1 MSDALLTRIAEA
13 LEGLLAHAKADLKKI
28 EAEVKPSKGRAAKV
42 AEPDPATQKAPA
54 TAASAPAAADATP
67 AVAEP
72 TPSPAPSVTLP
83 DVNKLVLKVAAKNR
97 EGALAIL
104 GKFGLANTVGLAQEK
119 WQAVYDA
126 FEEEIARIDAAEVK
140 ISEAS
145 LV

>member
-28 EAEVKPSKGRAAKV
+28 EAEVKPAKGKAKAAT
-42 AEPDPATQKAPA
+42 EP
-54 TAASAPAAADATP
+54 AASAPAAPAAATAVP
-67 AVAEP
+67 AAVEP
-72 TPSPAPSVTLP
+72 TPAPAPSVTLQ

-104 GKFGLANTVGLAQEK
+104 GKFGLASTVGLAQEK

-126 FEEEIARIDAAEVK
+126 FEEEIAKIDAAAVK

>member
-28 EAEVKPSKGRAAKV
+28 EAEVKPTKGKAKAAT
-42 AEPDPATQKAPA
+42 EP
-54 TAASAPAAADATP
+54 AASAPVAPAAVAAAP
-67 AVAEP
+67 AVVEP
-72 TPSPAPSVTLP
+72 TPAPAPSVTLQ

-104 GKFGLANTVGLAQEK
+104 GKFGLASTVGLAQEK

-126 FEEEIARIDAAEVK
+126 FEEEIAKIDAAAVK

>member
-28 EAEVKPSKGRAAKV
+28 EAEVKPTKGKAK
-42 AEPDPATQKAPA
+42 ATEATAP
-54 TAASAPAAADATP
+54 AASAPVAPAAVAAAP
-67 AVAEP
+67 AVVEP
-72 TPSPAPSVTLP
+72 TPAPAPSVTLQ

-104 GKFGLANTVGLAQEK
+104 GKFGLASTVGLAQEK

-126 FEEEIARIDAAEVK
+126 FEEEIAKIDAAAVK

>member
-28 EAEVKPSKGRAAKV
+28 EAEVKPAKGKAKA
-42 AEPDPATQKAPA
+42 AEP
-54 TAASAPAAADATP
+54 AASAPVAQAAAAAVP
-67 AVAEP
+67 AVVEP
-72 TPSPAPSVTLP
+72 TPAPAPAPSVTLQ

-104 GKFGLANTVGLAQEK
+104 GKFGLASTVGLAQEK

-126 FEEEIARIDAAEVK
+126 FEEEIAKIDAAAVK

>member
-28 EAEVKPSKGRAAKV
+28 EAEVKPAKGKASKATETAA
-42 AEPDPATQKAPA
+42 P
-54 TAASAPAAADATP
+54 AASAPVAPAAAAAVP
-67 AVAEP
+67 AVVEP
-72 TPSPAPSVTLP
+72 TPAPAPSVTLQ

-97 EGALAIL
+97 DGALAIL
-104 GKFGLANTVGLAQEK
+104 GKFGLASTVGLAQEK

-126 FEEEIARIDAAEVK
+126 FEEEIAKIDAAAVK

>member
-28 EAEVKPSKGRAAKV
+28 EAEVKPAKGKAKAAT
-42 AEPDPATQKAPA
+42 EP
-54 TAASAPAAADATP
+54 AASAPAAPAAATAVP
-67 AVAEP
+67 AAVEP
-72 TPSPAPSVTLP
+72 TPAPAPSVTLQ

-97 EGALAIL
+97 EGALPIL
-104 GKFGLANTVGLAQEK
+104 GKFGLASTVGLAQEK

-126 FEEEIARIDAAEVK
+126 FEEEIAKIDAAAVK

>member
-28 EAEVKPSKGRAAKV
+28 EAEVKPAKG
-42 AEPDPATQKAPA
+42 KAPKVTEA
-54 TAASAPAAADATP
+54 PVAPAASAPVAQAAADAAP
-67 AVAEP
+67 AAAEP
-72 TPSPAPSVTLP
+72 TPAPAPSVTLQ

-104 GKFGLANTVGLAQEK
+104 GKFGLASTVGLAQEK

-126 FEEEIARIDAAEVK
+126 FEEEIAKIDAAAVK

>member
-28 EAEVKPSKGRAAKV
+28 EAEVKPAKG
-42 AEPDPATQKAPA
+42 KAPKVTEA
-54 TAASAPAAADATP
+54 PVAPAASAPVAPAAAAAAPAVVEHTP
-67 AVAEP
+67 APA
-72 TPSPAPSVTLP
+72 PAPSVTLQ

-97 EGALAIL
+97 DGALAIL
-104 GKFGLANTVGLAQEK
+104 GKFGLASTVGLAQEK

-126 FEEEIARIDAAEVK
+126 FEEEIAKIDAAAVK

>member
-13 LEGLLAHAKADLKKI
+13 IEGLLAHAKADLKKI
-28 EAEVKPSKGRAAKV
+28 EAEVKPAKGKASKATETVAA
-42 AEPDPATQKAPA
+42 P
-54 TAASAPAAADATP
+54 AASAPVAPAAAAAAP
-67 AVAEP
+67 AVVEP
-72 TPSPAPSVTLP
+72 TPAPAPSVTLQ

-104 GKFGLANTVGLAQEK
+104 GKFGLASTVGLAQEK

-126 FEEEIARIDAAEVK
+126 FEEEIAKIDAAAVK